1 MNTKKALAAAATLWA
16 LTGAA
21 QAALFDRGGGMIYD
35 DVSNITWLKDW
46 NVNGRTMT
54 FTEADTWANNLVYGG
69 GTGWR
74 LPTMTEILVE
84 LYELQYLTQSGMV
97 FMNQFFTNVQTDDSY
112 WSSTPFFD
120 PDQGD
125 NYIVQF
131 GGPFDQ
137 GSIGGSGGKRTEP
150 YYAVAV
156 HNGDLGAAVPEPQTL
171 ALVLLALGGALAA
184 SRKRPA

>member
-1 MNTKKALAAAATLWA
+1 MNTTKALAAAATLWA

-35 DVSNITWLKDW
+35 DVSNITWLKNW
-46 NVNGRTMT
+46 NVNGRMT
-54 FTEADTWANNLVYGG
+54 FTEADTWANTLDYGG
-69 GTGWR
+69 GTDWR
-74 LPTMTEILVE
+74 LPTFTEIGEE
-84 LYELQYLTQSGMV
+84 LFDVQYLTQGGMV
-97 FMNQFFTNVQTDDSY
+97 FMNRFFTNVKTDDSY

-131 GGPFDQ
+131 GSPVED
-137 GSIGGSGGKRTEP
+137 GSIGFSGGLRTEP